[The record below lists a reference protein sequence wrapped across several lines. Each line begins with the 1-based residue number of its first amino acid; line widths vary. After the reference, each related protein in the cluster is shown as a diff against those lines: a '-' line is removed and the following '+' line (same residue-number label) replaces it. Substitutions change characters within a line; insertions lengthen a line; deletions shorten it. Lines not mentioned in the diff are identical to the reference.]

1 MWAVIK
7 YDKNRFNIFYQDL
20 KSKAGSDTII
30 YCPKILIRKYKKNKL
45 ITHSINILG
54 DYAFCFNKKLG
65 SDLFVHKLKF
75 CKGLKYILNGFSK
88 FQNDISKF
96 IEKCSDIEDK
106 DGYLSQSL
114 CETNFNSTYKF
125 LSGPFINQI
134 FKIINLSDK
143 KINIKMGNLKTTI
156 KKKDFLYSPI

>member
-1 MWAVIK
+1 MWAVVK

-20 KSKAGSDTII
+20 KKKAGSDTVI

-65 SDLFVHKLKF
+65 NEVFLHKLKF

-88 FQNDISKF
+88 FQDDISKF
-96 IEKCSDIEDK
+96 IKKCNDLENK
-106 DGYLSQSL
+106 DGYLAQSL
-114 CETNFNSTYKF
+114 CEINFNSTYKF

-134 FKIINLSDK
+134 FKIINLRDK
-143 KINIKMGNLKTTI
+143 KIDIKMGNLKTTI
-156 KKKDFLYSPI
+156 KKEDFLYSPI

>member
-1 MWAVIK
+1 M
-7 YDKNRFNIFYQDL
+7 
-20 KSKAGSDTII
+20 
-30 YCPKILIRKYKKNKL
+30 
-45 ITHSINILG
+45 
-54 DYAFCFNKKLG
+54 
-65 SDLFVHKLKF
+65 
-75 CKGLKYILNGFSK
+75 KGLKYFKWFSK
-88 FQNDISKF
+88 FQNDILT

-143 KINIKMGNLKTTI
+143 KINIKMGNLKQQ
-156 KKKDFLYSPI
+156 